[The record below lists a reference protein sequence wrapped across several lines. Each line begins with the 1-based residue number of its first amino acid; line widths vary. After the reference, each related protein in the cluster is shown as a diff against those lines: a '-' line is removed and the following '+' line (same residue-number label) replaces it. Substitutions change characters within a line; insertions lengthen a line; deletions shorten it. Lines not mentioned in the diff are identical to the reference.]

1 MMRGLYKLLVA
12 FAMFAISTATYA
24 QLSDEEMLELMSKAK
39 SHYEL
44 STIAEPRIFKLNK
57 YYVLVD
63 YETMRSSMN
72 KTAQERAAKIKATRS
87 IGEFLNGAKNKSLTV
102 YDDENDRTTE
112 KESRKKAN
120 HGMDDDLVES
130 ELSSSSSS
138 YNSSFTTEKF
148 SDKII
153 QEAKSK
159 VERIQSLMK
168 FKGPEGET
176 VYCYFLM
183 LSKSKAKKKY

>member
-1 MMRGLYKLLVA
+1 MRGLYKLLVA

-72 KTAQERAAKIKATRS
+72 KTAQERAAKIKAIRS
-87 IGEFLNGAKNKSLTV
+87 IGEILNGAKNKSEST
-102 YDDENDRTTE
+102 YENRN
-112 KESRKKAN
+112 KEGEIFDKKQTDNQSMKGAV
-120 HGMDDDLVES
+120 VES
-130 ELSSSSSS
+130 ETSSSIKEGNISSS
-138 YNSSFTTEKF
+138 IEEF
-148 SDKII
+148 SDKDI
-153 QEAKSK
+153 QKAKSK
-159 VERIQSLMK
+159 LGEIQSLMK
-168 FKGPEGET
+168 FKGSEGET